1 MLGVPSGPSRHST
14 VPRVLCPSPGLGI
27 ARREQGPRSSPA
39 GASPL
44 LPFFI
49 SPQWQVTKNGLEQ
62 LRGVRVPPA
71 EPQQVILP

>member
-1 MLGVPSGPSRHST
+1 MRLGVPSGPSRHST
-14 VPRVLCPSPGLGI
+14 VPRVLHPSPGLGI
-27 ARREQGPRSSPA
+27 ARREQGPRSPQT

-49 SPQWQVTKNGLEQ
+49 SPQWQVTKRPEQ
-62 LRGVRVPPA
+62 LRGVRAPPA